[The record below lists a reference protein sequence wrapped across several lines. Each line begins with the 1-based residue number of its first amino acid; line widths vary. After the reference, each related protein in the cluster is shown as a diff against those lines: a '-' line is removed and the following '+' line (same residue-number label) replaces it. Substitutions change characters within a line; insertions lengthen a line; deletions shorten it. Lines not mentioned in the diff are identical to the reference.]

1 MGERTKG
8 KPVVGIVGGIGA
20 GKSTV
25 AAEIVRMGGRLID
38 ADKIGHEVLGDP
50 EVSREI
56 RRRWGDGVFAPD
68 GRVDRQALGREAFSD
83 RRELDALSRITH
95 PLIRRG
101 IQRRIAEAVSDP
113 AARLIVLDAAVLF
126 EAGWDDLCTH
136 VVFVDA
142 PDEARAKRAAAQRG
156 WDQAAWRGREIMQ
169 ISLDK
174 KRRKCDYT
182 IDNSSSVSCLQEQ
195 TRQLLHKILRPA
207 ECAQ

>member
-1 MGERTKG
+1 
-8 KPVVGIVGGIGA
+8 VGGIGA

-25 AAEIVRMGGRLID
+25 AAEMVRMGGRLID

-50 EVSREI
+50 EVCCEI
-56 RRRWGDGVFAPD
+56 RRRWGEGVFAPD
-68 GRVDRQALGREAFSD
+68 GRVARQALGRAVFSD
-83 RRELDALSRITH
+83 RRELEALCRITH

-101 IQRRIAEAVSDP
+101 IQRQIAEAAGDP
-113 AARLIVLDAAVLF
+113 AVKLIVLDAAVLF

-136 VVFVDA
+136 VVLVDA
-142 PDEARAKRAAAQRG
+142 PDEVRARRAAAQRG
-156 WDQAAWRGREIMQ
+156 WDRAAWRGREIMQ

-182 IDNSSSVSCLQEQ
+182 VDNRSSVSCLQEQ
-195 TRQLLHKILRPA
+195 TRQLLQKILGPA